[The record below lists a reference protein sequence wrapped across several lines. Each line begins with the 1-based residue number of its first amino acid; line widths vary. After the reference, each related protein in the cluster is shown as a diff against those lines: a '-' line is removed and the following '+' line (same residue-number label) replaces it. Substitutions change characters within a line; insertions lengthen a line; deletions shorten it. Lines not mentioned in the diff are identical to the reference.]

1 MKWRSARLSLSTLL
15 LSVLTLASL
24 ATPVSAATAKQGGN
38 GLRVS
43 PVRSDLTIKPG
54 ETQNLTINVTN
65 VTAAPATFQTIVN
78 DFMANPNESGSP
90 AIILNPNEFS
100 QSHSLKRFVAP
111 VADFSLAPG
120 QQKAIVV
127 KIAVPTNAAG
137 GGYFGAIRFA
147 PAGSNTGPNQTV
159 SLAGSVGSL
168 VLLKVPGNISEKVSI
183 ASFDARINDR
193 PSSFFTTNKDID
205 AVVRFQ
211 NQGNI
216 QEEPFGK
223 ILLKN
228 RSGKILGQYEVN
240 NTNPPGNV
248 LPDSIRKF
256 PVSLQNKVGK
266 FGQYKLEGNFGYG
279 SSGQLLSAS
288 TTFYVIP
295 TSVIVGFVLL
305 VLLIIFI
312 VLVLPRLVRAYNRR
326 VVSRAGRASN
336 RR

>member
-1 MKWRSARLSLSTLL
+1 MKWKSVRLSVTTFL
-15 LSVLTLASL
+15 LSVLTLACL
-24 ATPVSAATAKQGGN
+24 AAPVSAATAKQGGN

-65 VTAAPATFQTIVN
+65 VTSAPATFQTIVN
-78 DFMANPNESGSP
+78 DFIANPNESGSP

-168 VLLKVPGNISEKVSI
+168 VLLKVPGNISEKLSI

-240 NTNPPGNV
+240 NVNPPGNV

-295 TSVIVGFVLL
+295 VSVIIGFVIL
-305 VLLIIFI
+305 VLLIVFI
-312 VLVLPRLVRAYNRR
+312 VLVLPRLVRAYNSR
-326 VVSRAGRASN
+326 VLSRAGRAN